1 MSDQWETVG
10 KTKSSPN
17 SKKNGKKPVKPMP
30 KLEDIL
36 PKGSLKAMYTDF
48 EPENSKVQEV
58 PPPKPK
64 DQKKPKEEPKKKK
77 EPLPPQPKVPKDIQE
92 AVKANLRVD
101 DMRKLIDVCQ
111 TKFPDSP
118 LLWLR
123 DLASY
128 LNIKLVNEG
137 SSELNI
143 FDGLPL
149 SALSPN
155 MKKAI
160 FSMVQGVSEGMQE
173 VYAETCIANIGHEMN
188 KNLSVYGWIT
198 IAQVLAEVNP
208 RILTTN
214 MNRLIELRN
223 SYQNRPPICI
233 AILRALGQSGK
244 FDLNI
249 GLRIWL
255 DMMVPLITMKHY
267 TKFVVDY
274 LTNLLDEH
282 NITATTKV
290 DRPAVDI
297 TNFLT
302 LQDTVF
308 NVSGQIHSL
317 QAKHLNQQYPRLKNV
332 CLGGYSN
339 HELFPAVMEKL
350 DSQSHFPNQVLDS
363 LDILS
368 NCLIKSQ
375 AALVH
380 WQKLYISQLAE
391 SCQLL
396 QYIQTNW
403 DNLQGIDTPLFRE
416 TIQAF
421 DDYNSTVMHKEEAQ
435 ISSDSCNAIMTKLFR
450 KNVSWFPWK
459 GLSLLL
465 LVGLATMIKMDVQKN
480 QNFGNSHLGALLK
493 DLGHY
498 DRVCAIRDVH
508 VNIYLAG
515 HTWVAKNA
523 PVYYAMASKHT
534 GPLLQKGLDNAKV
547 GADFARVKLTEL
559 ILILK
564 VYGEDGMSY
573 VEDQVPG
580 LKASFT
586 KLVFQAQE
594 LIVSGFDVVR
604 IKATEL
610 TSDVDWAQVKS
621 NVSVQM
627 ETVKNV
633 IIQTCDNI
641 IQQVNQLVK

>member
-10 KTKSSPN
+10 KSKSSPN

-48 EPENSKVQEV
+48 DTENSKVQEV
-58 PPPKPK
+58 IPPKPK
-64 DQKKPKEEPKKKK
+64 DQKPKEDPKKKK
-77 EPLPPQPKVPKDIQE
+77 DPPPPPKPKVPKDIQE
-92 AVKANLRVD
+92 AVKTNLRVD
-101 DMRKLIDVCQ
+101 DIRKLIEACQ

-137 SSELNI
+137 SSEFEI

-173 VYAETCIANIGHEMN
+173 VYAETCIANIGHEMH

-208 RILTTN
+208 RLLITN
-214 MNRLIELRN
+214 INRLIELRN
-223 SYQNRPPICI
+223 SYQNRPPICL
-233 AILRALGQSGK
+233 AILRTLGQSGK

-267 TKFVVDY
+267 SKFVVDY
-274 LTNLLDEH
+274 LTNLLDHH
-282 NITATTKV
+282 NITATTQLDK
-290 DRPAVDI
+290 PAVDI
-297 TNFLT
+297 SNFLT

-308 NVSGQIHSL
+308 IVSGQIHTL
-317 QAKHLNQQYPRLKNV
+317 QAKHLNQQYPRLKNL
-332 CLGGYSN
+332 CLGSYSN
-339 HELFPAVMEKL
+339 HELFPAIMEKMK
-350 DSQSHFPNQVLDS
+350 SQSMPNQVLDS

-380 WQKLYISQLAE
+380 WQKLYISQLQE

-396 QYIQTNW
+396 QYIHTNW
-403 DNLQGIDTPLFRE
+403 HNLQGIDTPLFRD
-416 TIQAF
+416 TIEAF
-421 DDYNSTVMHKEEAQ
+421 EDYNSTVMHREEAKL
-435 ISSDSCNAIMTKLFR
+435 SSDSCNAIMAKLSR

-459 GLSLLL
+459 AVSLLL
-465 LVGLATMIKMDVQKN
+465 LVGLATMIRTDVQKN
-480 QNFGNSHLGALLK
+480 QTFGNSHLGALLK

-498 DRVCAIRDVH
+498 DRVCAIRDVT
-508 VNIYLAG
+508 VDLYLAG
-515 HTWVAKNA
+515 HAWTGKNV

-534 GPLLQKGLDNAKV
+534 GPFLQKALDNAKV
-547 GADFARVKLTEL
+547 GAEFTRVKLTEL
-559 ILILK
+559 IVILK
-564 VYGEDGMSY
+564 VYAEQGVSY
-573 VEDQVPG
+573 VEGQVPG
-580 LKASFT
+580 LKASLNKVVVQT
-586 KLVFQAQE
+586 QE
-594 LIVSGFDVVR
+594 LILSGYSVVR
-604 IKATEL
+604 SKAIEL
-610 TSDVDWAQVKS
+610 TADVDWDQVKS
-621 NVSVQM
+621 NVSVQI
-627 ETVKNV
+627 EAVKSV
-633 IIQTCDNI
+633 ILQTCHNI
-641 IQQVNQLVK
+641 MQQVNQLVK